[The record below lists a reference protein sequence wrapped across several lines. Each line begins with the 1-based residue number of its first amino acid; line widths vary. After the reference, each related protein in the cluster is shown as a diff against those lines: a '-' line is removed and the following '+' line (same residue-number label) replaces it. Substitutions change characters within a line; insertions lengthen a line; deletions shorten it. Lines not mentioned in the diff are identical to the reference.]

1 MIDDLIHRLDV
12 GEQLSNHTNESRQAE
27 PASELPDPT
36 LWGDR
41 VRDALAQRSDTALDI
56 AEDAVRACPGE
67 FELLLLAALAALA
80 AGHSVRAHV
89 FLKRHQKR
97 YVPGKAVSLLT
108 ALAYAQQRQFSRAWA
123 MLCAEG
129 IEFFLRPCAG
139 SSALVSCCT
148 GCVSGSWRFVSSRGA

>member
-1 MIDDLIHRLDV
+1 MIDDLIHKLNV
-12 GEQLSNHTNESRQAE
+12 GGQLSNHTNEPRQAV

-41 VRDALAQRSDTALDI
+41 VRDALAQRSDTALNI

-80 AGHSVRAHV
+80 AGQPVRAHV

-108 ALAYAQQRQFSRAWA
+108 ALGYAQQRQFRRSLGNA
-123 MLCAEG
+123 MCRG
-129 IEFFLRPCAG
+129 DRVFSCGR
-139 SSALVSCCT
+139 ALVRRRWHH
-148 GCVSGSWRFVSSRGA
+148 VAVAA